1 MKVRA
6 YDVGWCGLMLVA
18 MGLAFTFSKPW
29 MVWTQSTV
37 CAFSFGIHLSR
48 IVRDLKRPTT
58 PDRPN

>member
-48 IVRDLKRPTT
+48 IVRDIK
-58 PDRPN
+58 